1 MTQAQP
7 FLSVAIPTY
16 NRAEQLDRAL
26 GSLFAEIDKLVGD
39 AAAIEVVVCSNGST
53 DRTDAVVQAWT
64 ARRPG
69 LRYFVNDKNYG
80 IDENIRRAARH
91 TTGRFIRLLS
101 DDDVLVPGAL
111 QALVRTLRADPGIG
125 FLFLNAATLTEEHGT
140 VGVRAPVIAPAA
152 GENDPNGVYRMAAD
166 DFIERIGVWL
176 SFVSSFVVRRE
187 LWVNDKDDQAY
198 VGTDLFLSYKA
209 LDAIAKSG
217 GAWFSAAIAVG
228 VRPHFSG
235 SYRIF
240 NAFGPEMRKLFLG
253 HATALG
259 FDAARMGRVWER
271 AFNDD
276 LLPRVG
282 RARLSGTFKS
292 EERRIVSDVIAGGP
306 KVRLKAMMIMSAPLW
321 LLNGSKSLRKLFMA
335 KKAESWPFVALN

>member
-16 NRAEQLDRAL
+16 NRAAQLDRAL
-26 GSLFAEIDKLVGD
+26 TSLFAEIDTLGD
-39 AAAIEVVVCSNGST
+39 EARHIEVVVCSNGST
-53 DRTDAVVQAWT
+53 DDTDAIVRAWSE
-64 ARRPG
+64 RRPG
-69 LRYFVNDKNYG
+69 LCYFVNDRNYG
-80 IDENIRRAARH
+80 IDENIRRVARH
-91 TTGRFIRLLS
+91 TSGSFIRLLS

-111 QALVRTLRADPGIG
+111 HALVRTLRAQPEIG
-125 FLFLNAATLTEEHGT
+125 FLFLNAATLTEEQGVT
-140 VGVRAPVIAPAA
+140 GVRAPVISLAP
-152 GENDPNGVYRMAAD
+152 GEDPTGVYRLEAEP
-166 DFIERIGVWL
+166 FIERIGVWL

-187 LWVNDKDDQAY
+187 LWVNEHDDQAY

-209 LDAIAKSG
+209 LDAIARSG

-253 HATALG
+253 HATSLG
-259 FDAARMGRVWER
+259 LDAARMGQVWAR
-271 AFNDD
+271 TFNED

-282 RARLSGTFKS
+282 RARLSGTFKN
-292 EERRIVSDVIAGGP
+292 EERKLVKDVVVGGP
-306 KVRLKAMMIMSAPLW
+306 KVRLKAMLIMSAPLW
-321 LLNGSKSLRKLFMA
+321 LLNGSKSLRKLSLA
-335 KKAESWPFVALN
+335 RQAESWPFVALS